1 MKRRWILP
9 AALGLVWI
17 LGGMPAAAQSPRPAL
32 ALQAGGAGHEEN
44 NLHVGLASGFGFAFP
59 LTPRLAATVEIDH
72 WSTESRTSSGKLYQG
87 RLAVTPVLVG
97 LRYEFRGNGYFA
109 PYVVAGAGYVGTR
122 FRIGSLV
129 LSSPDTSVRQN
140 VRSGGAGFLGLGAS
154 WRLSPLWEFFS
165 EIDYLI
171 RTAPGRTITRH
182 PGGALSQAD
191 LWVNLH
197 VVYWKFGLRFLF

>member
-1 MKRRWILP
+1 MKQRWILP
-9 AALGLVWI
+9 AAFGLALI
-17 LGGMPAAAQSPRPAL
+17 LRNPGGGPIPAADFRPA
-32 ALQAGGAGHEEN
+32 GRGAGHEEN

-59 LTPRLAATVEIDH
+59 DSRLAATVEIDH
-72 WSTESRTSSGKLYQG
+72 WSTEPRNSFGKLRQG
-87 RLAVTPVLVG
+87 RLAVTPRAG
-97 LRYEFRGNGYFA
+97 RS
-109 PYVVAGAGYVGTR
+109 PVANSAETAILFPTSPPG
-122 FRIGSLV
+122 
-129 LSSPDTSVRQN
+129 PDTSNPFPDRIARPRLRIP
-140 VRSGGAGFLGLGAS
+140 RSGRMSAAGARLPGLGAS